1 MNKQNQDNLKNK
13 TKPSSGPATGS
24 RLEKSEKEKTDQV
37 AELTA
42 DLQRVRA
49 DFENYRKRTEAE
61 INNARQSGSD
71 AMVLK
76 LLPVIDTLER
86 AIGHLP
92 EDIAKHNWVKGV
104 AGVAKN
110 LDKTLASLDIKRI
123 AVKPGQD
130 FDPELHYAVQIDE
143 ESTGEKEVIA
153 EELQAGYVRSG
164 VVLRH
169 AMVKV
174 TRK

>member
-1 MNKQNQDNLKNK
+1 MTKKDEKPTEKVPNQIAQLQQQN
-13 TKPSSGPATGS
+13 
-24 RLEKSEKEKTDQV
+24 E
-37 AELTA
+37 ELTA

-61 INNARQSGSD
+61 VAAARQAGGD
-71 AMVLK
+71 GMVLK

-92 EDIAKHNWVKGV
+92 AELADNAWAQGV

-110 LDKTLASLDIKRI
+110 LDKIMKGLEIARI
-123 AVKPGQD
+123 DAAAGKE
-130 FDPELHYAVQIDE
+130 FDPELHYAVQVDDAAE
-143 ESTGEKEVIA
+143 GDTEVIA
-153 EELQAGYVRSG
+153 EELQAGYTRDG
-164 VVLRH
+164 AVLRH

-174 TRK
+174 TRQ